1 MSDTNLVSII
11 FSIKA
16 SKGTY
21 LFTGD
26 AGVPSLTGID
36 QSEIK
41 DLYWLKVPHHG
52 SERNLTCELID
63 HMKPKY
69 ADCSGGKDYL
79 DQHVLD
85 CIGNNPRSMQ
95 VRSTKAEGKL
105 TMAIG

>member
-1 MSDTNLVSII
+1 
-11 FSIKA
+11 
-16 SKGTY
+16 
-21 LFTGD
+21 
-26 AGVPSLTGID
+26 
-36 QSEIK
+36 
-41 DLYWLKVPHHG
+41 
-52 SERNLTCELID
+52 
-63 HMKPKY
+63 MKPKY